1 MLVSSWVTLQA
12 LLFLEEVDRN
22 SLRADVVTHNAAMST
37 SDPDW
42 WKTGRASMLFARRDP
57 RFGQRCC
64 GKDKLKREC
73 CSTTDDTQKL
83 MVSKSG

>member
-1 MLVSSWVTLQA
+1 MLVPSSVTLQA

-42 WKTGRASMLFARRDP
+42 WLAALKQQDMWTNLPKIFGNVFHAFCQTGSKPYPKMLC
-57 RFGQRCC
+57 QRQIE
-64 GKDKLKREC
+64 G
-73 CSTTDDTQKL
+73 
-83 MVSKSG
+83 